1 MLGSTFKWLF
11 IGMLLLLVEVLIV
24 SAVVKQSWIVQ
35 NIQEETFKNE
45 RVLATRPHKIS
56 ANVRTRSTPAGL

>member
-1 MLGSTFKWLF
+1 MLSGTFKWFF

-35 NIQEETFKNE
+35 NI
-45 RVLATRPHKIS
+45 
-56 ANVRTRSTPAGL
+56 